1 MEFAEANGITHSPI
15 GEQNVGSV
23 HSKST
28 QPKTF
33 LDGACLGRLAD
44 TRKISFAEYSLRPAG
59 SRLFQPPKKILS
71 RKERK
76 ERKVME
82 GGNGVREANG
92 ITHSPIG
99 EQNVEKCAF
108 QIDAAENLPR
118 MDSALG
124 VLLDGESRQEMRKLP
139 KISFVELPDSPAG
152 SRASSPAEEK
162 IIISE
167 KMIFLLTSTIICGY
181 NIIKVQV
188 IEILSKNTV
197 LGYLT

>member
-1 MEFAEANGITHSPI
+1 
-15 GEQNVGSV
+15 
-23 HSKST
+23 
-28 QPKTF
+28 
-33 LDGACLGRLAD
+33 
-44 TRKISFAEYSLRPAG
+44 
-59 SRLFQPPKKILS
+59 
-71 RKERK
+71 
-76 ERKVME
+76 
-82 GGNGVREANG
+82 
-92 ITHSPIG
+92 
-99 EQNVEKCAF
+99 
-108 QIDAAENLPR
+108 

-139 KISFVELPDSPAG
+139 KISFVELPDSPDG

-167 KMIFLLTSTIICGY
+167 KNDILIDIYIICGY